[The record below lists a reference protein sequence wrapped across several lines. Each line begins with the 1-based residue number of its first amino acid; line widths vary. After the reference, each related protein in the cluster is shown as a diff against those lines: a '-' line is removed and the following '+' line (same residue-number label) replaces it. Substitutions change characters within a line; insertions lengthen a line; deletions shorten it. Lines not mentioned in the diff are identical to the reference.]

1 MRFGQILTSFMLAA
15 SLQLL
20 AQSGSSP
27 PTPDNPSTPPS
38 PAAESAKAQESPPAA
53 PASASPAKLPDSTKL
68 EPLNTPKA
76 DYPIRAANEGI
87 QGQVWLKISINEEGS
102 VDGVE
107 VISGH
112 ELLTEAAASA
122 VKKWKFRPFIKDG
135 KPIRVTSKIPFSFA
149 FKDKVTD
156 ITPAVAN
163 DKTVGG
169 VAFDANNNPVKI
181 PQGIAV
187 GLLIHKVAPV
197 YPESARMNRVQG
209 TVVLQ
214 AQIDKDGR
222 IAELK
227 AISGPKELFPAAVG
241 AVQQWR
247 YRPYLLNGQPVAVAT
262 QVVVNFMLR

>member
-1 MRFGQILTSFMLAA
+1 MLAA
-15 SLQLL
+15 FVLAGSLQLV

-27 PTPDNPSTPPS
+27 PTPSNPSPPPSPPPS
-38 PAAESAKAQESPPAA
+38 PASEASKTQESSPAA
-53 PASASPAKLPDSTKL
+53 PPSASPAKLPDSTKL

-76 DYPIRAANEGI
+76 DYPIRASRDGI
-87 QGQVWLKISINEEGS
+87 QGEVWLKISINEEGN

-112 ELLTEAAASA
+112 ELLTEAAVAA
-122 VKKWKFRPFIKDG
+122 VKKWKFKPFIKDG
-135 KPIRVTSKIPFSFA
+135 KPIRVATKIPFSFA

-163 DKTVGG
+163 EKTVGG
-169 VAFDANNNPVKI
+169 VALDANNNPVRI

-214 AQIDKDGR
+214 AQIGKDGR

-227 AISGPKELFPAAVG
+227 PISGPKELFPAAVG

-247 YRPYLLNGQPVAVAT
+247 YRPYLLNGQPVAVET
-262 QVVVNFMLR
+262 EIIVNFILH

>member
-1 MRFGQILTSFMLAA
+1 M
-15 SLQLL
+15 
-20 AQSGSSP
+20 
-27 PTPDNPSTPPS
+27 
-38 PAAESAKAQESPPAA
+38 
-53 PASASPAKLPDSTKL
+53 
-68 EPLNTPKA
+68 
-76 DYPIRAANEGI
+76 
-87 QGQVWLKISINEEGS
+87 
-102 VDGVE
+102 DGVE

-112 ELLTEAAASA
+112 ELLTEGAVSA

-156 ITPAVAN
+156 ITPAIAN

-169 VAFDANNNPVKI
+169 VALDANKNPVKI

-214 AQIDKDGR
+214 AEIDKDGR

-227 AISGPKELFPAAVG
+227 PISGPKELLPAAVG

>member
-1 MRFGQILTSFMLAA
+1 MRFGQILASFILAG
-15 SLQLL
+15 SLQLV
-20 AQSGSSP
+20 AQPGSSP
-27 PTPDNPSTPPS
+27 PTPGNPSAPPS
-38 PAAESAKAQESPPAA
+38 PAAEAAKTQESSPAP

-76 DYPIRAANEGI
+76 DYPIRAADEGI

-112 ELLTEAAASA
+112 ELLTEAAVTT

-135 KPIRVTSKIPFSFA
+135 KPVRVTTKIPFSFA

-156 ITPAVAN
+156 VAPPVAN
-163 DKTVGG
+163 EKTVGG
-169 VAFDANNNPVKI
+169 DANKNPVKI